1 MNTQLP
7 TRDEPCSGSAVAA
20 SADCGWGRVLFART
34 FAEHPPLLD
43 ALLAELPG
51 ARDIAYQV
59 TDPHVLVALAPQDLF
74 LDPSHTY
81 RLDLIET
88 PAASGPEIAVRGARA
103 DDQNAVN
110 RIYTQHRMVELRS
123 GYLSALP
130 DIAGVSVLVAT
141 NTTDG
146 NVIGVVMG
154 IDHVTVFDDPL
165 GGSSLWSLAVDPEA
179 APPGVGRA
187 LISALAARYRARGRT
202 FLDLS
207 VMHDNHEAVC
217 LYEDLGFRRVDVY
230 CVKKKN
236 SINEALFIA
245 PQPDGEA
252 LNVYTE
258 IIVTEARRR
267 GIRVDIVDAASGLIE
282 LAHGGR
288 TISCRESLC
297 DLTSA
302 VALARCDDKAL
313 TARLLRKAGL
323 RTPAQALACDSESNA
338 AFLERYGAV
347 VVKPISGEQGRGVHV
362 DLRSAGEMEDAIAD
376 ARRYAE
382 KVLLECCHQGTE
394 LRIVVIGGAI
404 VAAAERQ
411 PARVVGDGRSTINTL
426 IEKQSRR
433 RAAVTGGE
441 SLIPLDGET
450 RRCVSNAGYTLDDVL
465 PAGTAIAVRRTANL
479 HTGGTLRD
487 VTAELPT
494 VLAEAALRAAH
505 ALAIPVVGLDVLVD
519 ADDPTDHVFIEANE
533 RPGLANH
540 EPQPTAQRFID
551 LLFPETRSRGNGC
564 RGEQFHVHP

>member
-1 MNTQLP
+1 
-7 TRDEPCSGSAVAA
+7 
-20 SADCGWGRVLFART
+20 
-34 FAEHPPLLD
+34 
-43 ALLAELPG
+43 
-51 ARDIAYQV
+51 
-59 TDPHVLVALAPQDLF
+59 
-74 LDPSHTY
+74 
-81 RLDLIET
+81 
-88 PAASGPEIAVRGARA
+88 
-103 DDQNAVN
+103 
-110 RIYTQHRMVELRS
+110 
-123 GYLSALP
+123 
-130 DIAGVSVLVAT
+130 
-141 NTTDG
+141 
-146 NVIGVVMG
+146 
-154 IDHVTVFDDPL
+154 
-165 GGSSLWSLAVDPEA
+165 
-179 APPGVGRA
+179 
-187 LISALAARYRARGRT
+187 
-202 FLDLS
+202 
-207 VMHDNHEAVC
+207 
-217 LYEDLGFRRVDVY
+217 
-230 CVKKKN
+230 
-236 SINEALFIA
+236 
-245 PQPDGEA
+245 
-252 LNVYTE
+252 
-258 IIVTEARRR
+258 
-267 GIRVDIVDAASGLIE
+267 
-282 LAHGGR
+282 
-288 TISCRESLC
+288 
-297 DLTSA
+297 
-302 VALARCDDKAL
+302 
-313 TARLLRKAGL
+313 
-323 RTPAQALACDSESNA
+323 
-338 AFLERYGAV
+338 
-347 VVKPISGEQGRGVHV
+347 VHV

>member
-1 MNTQLP
+1 MA
-7 TRDEPCSGSAVAA
+7 R
-20 SADCGWGRVLFART
+20 FACV
-34 FAEHPPLLD
+34 
-43 ALLAELPG
+43 PG
-51 ARDIAYQV
+51 
-59 TDPHVLVALAPQDLF
+59 
-74 LDPSHTY
+74 
-81 RLDLIET
+81 IE
-88 PAASGPEIAVRGARA
+88 VRPARA
-103 DDQNAVN
+103 DDQDAIN
-110 RIYTQHRMVELRS
+110 RIYTRRRMVELRA
-123 GYLSALP
+123 GYLDDLT
-130 DIAGVSVLVAT
+130 DIAGVCVLVASS
-141 NTTDG
+141 TTDG

-154 IDHVTVFDDPL
+154 IDHVAVFGDPL
-165 GGSSLWSLAVDPEA
+165 NGSSLWSLAVDPDA

-187 LISALAARYRARGRT
+187 LIDSLAARYRARGRT

-245 PQPDGEA
+245 PQPDVES

-267 GIRVDIVDAASGLIE
+267 GIRVDIVDAESGLIE

-297 DLTSA
+297 DLRSA

-323 RTPAQALACDSESNA
+323 RTPDQACAGDSASNA
-338 AFLERYGAV
+338 AFLERHGAV
-347 VVKPISGEQGRGVHV
+347 VVKPVSGEQGQGVHV
-362 DLRSAGEMEDAIAD
+362 DLRSADEMEHAIAD
-376 ARRYAE
+376 ASRYAGE
-382 KVLLECCHQGTE
+382 VLIERCHSGTE
-394 LRIVVIGGAI
+394 LRIVVIGGEV

-411 PARVVGDGRSTINTL
+411 PAQVIGDGRSTIRTL

-433 RAAVTGGE
+433 RAAATGGE
-441 SLIPLDGET
+441 SVIPIDSET
-450 RRCVSNAGYTLDDVL
+450 RRCVSNVGFTLDDVL
-465 PAGTAIAVRRTANL
+465 PVAMAIAVRRTANL

-487 VTAELPT
+487 VTAELPA
-494 VLAEAALRAAH
+494 VLAEAAVRAAQ
-505 ALAIPVVGLDVLVD
+505 ALSIPVVGFDVLVD
-519 ADDPTDHVFIEANE
+519 PEDPEDYVFIEANE

-551 LLFPETRSRGNGC
+551 LLFPETRSRRDSSTGG
-564 RGEQFHVHP
+564 QSHALA